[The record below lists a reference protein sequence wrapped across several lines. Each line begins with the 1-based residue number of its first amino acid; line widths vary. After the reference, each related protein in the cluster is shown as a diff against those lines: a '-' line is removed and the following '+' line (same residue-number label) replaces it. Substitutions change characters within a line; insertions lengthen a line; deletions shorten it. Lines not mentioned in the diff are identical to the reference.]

1 MTDLIALV
9 MQAAATE
16 VLQREADQIDE
27 EVQRLLA
34 EMERAPTEE
43 YRRGGFT
50 WRFLELLRRRGEVAR
65 RAPVLFVAPRETS
78 YASESSN

>member
-1 MTDLIALV
+1 MTDLITLV

-34 EMERAPTEE
+34 EIERAPTEE
-43 YRRGGFT
+43 CRRGGFT
-50 WRFLELLRRRGEVAR
+50 RRFLELLKRRGEVAR
-65 RAPVLFVAPRETS
+65 RAPVIFVAAQQTS
-78 YASESSN
+78 YAFEPSN